1 MAQNIE
7 KVFDSL
13 SRTKKC
19 EFISNNI
26 EYASAAAVAENVK
39 GYLFDVLKD
48 VDDDEYV
55 AEYLKEQ
62 GYTVT
67 KD

>member
-1 MAQNIE
+1 MITEAFKN
-7 KVFDSL
+7 L
-13 SRTKKC
+13 SRTQKC
-19 EFISNNI
+19 EFVSSNI
-26 EYASAAAVAENVK
+26 EYASARAVAEFIK

-48 VDDDEYV
+48 VNDDEYI
-55 AEYLKEQ
+55 ANYLKER